1 MLRPST
7 SSIPPLPPLP
17 FTPDYPLRTERLD
30 LRPVRHDDFD
40 AVHAY
45 RRRPEVCRYLY
56 GGPHDEA
63 ASRAFVAEKATRTT
77 LRESGDFLQLAV
89 VLRETHTLVG
99 DVTFVYTRREHRQGR
114 IGYVFNPDH
123 AGHGYATEA
132 ARALLRLG
140 FEELGLHRI
149 QAELDGRNTA
159 SARLLE
165 RLGMRRE
172 GHLRENEFLDGGWSD
187 EVIYAMLAREWH
199 DQRKLEHRR
208 EPGHQQEQQPQ
219 GQRAR
224 EA

>member
-7 SSIPPLPPLP
+7 PPIPPLPPLP

-40 AVHAY
+40 AIYAY
-45 RRRPEVCRYLY
+45 QRLPEVCRYLY
-56 GGPHDEA
+56 WGPHDEA
-63 ASRAFVAEKATRTT
+63 GSRASVADKVTRTA

-89 VLRETHTLVG
+89 VVHETGTLVG
-99 DVTFVYTRREHRQGR
+99 DVTFVYTRREHRQGG
-114 IGYVFNPDH
+114 IGYVFHPDH

-132 ARALLRLG
+132 SRALLKLG

-159 SARLLE
+159 SAKLLE

-172 GHLRENEFLDGGWSD
+172 GHLRENEFLDGEWSD
-187 EVIYAMLAREWH
+187 EVIYAILAREW
-199 DQRKLEHRR
+199 RA
-208 EPGHQQEQQPQ
+208 QQERQP
-219 GQRAR
+219 
-224 EA
+224 ES